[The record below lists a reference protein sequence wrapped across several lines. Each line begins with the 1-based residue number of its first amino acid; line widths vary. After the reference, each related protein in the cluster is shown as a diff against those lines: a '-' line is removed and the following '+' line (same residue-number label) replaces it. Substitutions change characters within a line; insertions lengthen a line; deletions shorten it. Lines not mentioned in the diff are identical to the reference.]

1 MCWKLSKSSF
11 FGRIEDCL
19 TLSVKNSLEYFII
32 SLWPSQ
38 NIWTLPT
45 DKSMKVMDSLAV
57 RSVQILNTGSSPL
70 VKSFFFGWMPIFKN
84 RKRNKK
90 LKALRIVFYYVQ
102 KSCETMKKKSCLKKL
117 KLCEVSGN
125 PKSSIYWRFQ
135 KNR

>member
-90 LKALRIVFYYVQ
+90 LKALRIVFYYRRVV
-102 KSCETMKKKSCLKKL
+102 KLGKKSCLKKL

-125 PKSSIYWRFQ
+125 PKCSIH
-135 KNR
+135 